1 MAQTKEKKSLSLNE
15 WTVLLLGIAFV
26 FGILVRF
33 FPGFQAGFPP
43 NDGGMFLSMIEDLS
57 ESHYALPQF
66 TSYNHLQIPY
76 AYPPFGFYLAR
87 FLSDMFHIPG
97 LELIRWLPPLVNSLS
112 ILAFYLLSS
121 ELLKSKP
128 LGALASTFYALTP
141 GAFGWFVMGGGLTRS
156 FGSLFLLLSA
166 FAVYRLFLG
175 ERRIHYIA
183 ASILFCGLAIF
194 SHPEAIIQTAAVCI
208 LLWLFYGQSLVT
220 FRDALIV
227 GAGTLIFTSPWWG
240 TILSYHGLAPFLSAL
255 QTGSYGTSLWNAL
268 YKMIFDYEGL
278 LPILPLLRV
287 IGISYGLMK
296 KRFFL
301 VSWTI
306 LPYLVDPRNAPS
318 VAYYPLTML
327 VALALAEA
335 IPMLVSRVRNRQP
348 IITLSE
354 LYKSN
359 AYNSII
365 FILFIY
371 LFVESGL
378 YGFRLVNTTLQ
389 PAEIQAMTWIKENT
403 PQDGVFLPLTGGQT
417 PEGDPFVEWFPAL
430 TGRRSQSTI
439 QGSEWLLGAEFFV
452 RYANLGRLQQCESV
466 ACVEAWSVGTKL
478 EYQYIVIAKND
489 VADALV
495 RSFRDDTAYTSIYST
510 DDVEVYKL
518 EK

>member
-1 MAQTKEKKSLSLNE
+1 MAQTKEKKSLSIND
-15 WTVLLLGIAFV
+15 WTILLLGIAFV
-26 FGILVRF
+26 FGALVRF
-33 FPGFQAGFPP
+33 FPGVQAGFPP

-57 ESHYALPQF
+57 ESRYALPQF

-76 AYPPFGFYLAR
+76 AYPPFGFYFAR
-87 FLSDMFHIPG
+87 FLSDIFHIPG

-112 ILAFYLLSS
+112 ILVFYLLSS

-128 LGALASTFYALTP
+128 LGALASAVYALTP

-156 FGSLFLLLSA
+156 FGSLFLLLSV
-166 FAVYRLFLG
+166 FAVYRLFQG
-175 ERRIHYIA
+175 MGKIYIGL
-183 ASILFCGLAIF
+183 SIIFCGLAVL
-194 SHPEAIIQTAAVCI
+194 SHPEAIIQTAAACI
-208 LLWLFYGQSLVT
+208 LLWLFYGRSLAT
-220 FRDALIV
+220 FRDALLV
-227 GAGTLIFTSPWWG
+227 GVGTLIFTSPWWG

-278 LPILPLLRV
+278 LPILPVLRV

-327 VALALAEA
+327 VALVLAEA
-335 IPMLVSRVRNRQP
+335 IPMLVSLARNRQP
-348 IITLSE
+348 IITLNE

-359 AYNSII
+359 AYNGII

-389 PAEIQAMTWIKENT
+389 PAEIQAMAWIKENT
-403 PQDGVFLPLTGGQT
+403 PQDAVFLPLTGGQA

-430 TGRRSQSTI
+430 AGRRSQSTM
-439 QGSEWLLGAEFFV
+439 QGSEWLLGAEFYV
-452 RYANLGRLQQCESV
+452 RYMDLVQLQQCESV
-466 ACVEAWSVGTKL
+466 ACVEAWSAETKL
-478 EYQYIVIAKND
+478 EYQYVVITKKDA
-489 VADALV
+489 ADALV
-495 RSFRDDTAYTSIYST
+495 QSFRDDTTYASIYST